1 MAVRANWLAGA
12 LGVLWTFG
20 VAHAAAPETMA
31 PGDFPLASD
40 VRLGGDDNQTRM
52 VIDLSRK
59 VDLRTFML
67 ANPFRLV
74 IDLPQVTFQF
84 PPKTGEKGRGLIKA
98 FRYGLV
104 MQGGSRMVIDLA
116 RPARIERAFG
126 LDAPNGHPA
135 RLVLDL
141 AASDRDSFMRAVAL
155 GNRPPDTPAR
165 RYEHQAHSAGDPRPL
180 IVIDP
185 GHGGVDM

>member
-116 RPARIERAFG
+116 RPARLMLCLAAVDRGPFLRTVA
-126 LDAPNGHPA
+126 LDNRTSDAPRPRRNEPDHK
-135 RLVLDL
+135 
-141 AASDRDSFMRAVAL
+141 AS
-155 GNRPPDTPAR
+155 N
-165 RYEHQAHSAGDPRPL
+165 DPRPL
-180 IVIDP
+180 
-185 GHGGVDM
+185 